1 MSPEGQPAS
10 SRRFLAVPIAVL
22 CGSALIAISLILAGD
37 GIDETSARVLG
48 TAVSLAVAS
57 LAISACLL
65 LVRRQPALELF
76 GYLGMLVVAVALLF
90 GVGVIWQ
97 LGDDSSLA
105 HPAGISFVLA
115 VACAHASLLL
125 ATVQEGET
133 DAIRLVRAGTLGAM
147 ALLAIL
153 LCVEISS
160 RGPDVSAKAIGVLG
174 VLYLLGS
181 LLLPLMRTAARS
193 GKPAATPAAAMSI
206 PPVPP
211 GVGLDQVIEQLRGS
225 GFEVVAGPAPTQGTH
240 GPAQGVAFRDSH
252 GRLLELTLY

>member
-1 MSPEGQPAS
+1 MSPEGPAP

-22 CGSALIAISLILAGD
+22 CGSALVAISLILAGD
-37 GIDETSARVLG
+37 GIDETSARVFG
-48 TAVSLAVAS
+48 TAASLAVAS

-105 HPAGISFVLA
+105 HPAGISLVLA

-125 ATVQEGET
+125 ANVQEEET

-160 RGPDVSAKAIGVLG
+160 RGPDVSVKAIGVLA

-181 LLLPLMRTAARS
+181 LLLPLMRTAARP
-193 GKPAATPAAAMSI
+193 GKPAAMPAAARM
-206 PPVPP
+206 PAPP
-211 GVGLDQVIEQLRGS
+211 GLGLDQVIEQLRGS
-225 GFEVVAGPAPTQGTH
+225 GFEVVAGPTPTQGTY
-240 GPAQGVAFRDSH
+240 GPAQGVAFRDAH